1 MRVLIGLLKP
11 YDIVQTAPGTLVAEF
26 FFTSTPF
33 FIIIIF
39 ALCQA
44 KRPVSRPPPRRS
56 SSLVP
61 QPRLV
66 LCVSLHPHIPLLF
79 PKSSKFCN
87 TPLNSVIHSDKVSSS
102 KSLQDEELK
111 DLIAQPLR
119 APKKKKKAAAQEET
133 QA

>member
-39 ALCQA
+39 ALCRA

-61 QPRLV
+61 HPRLV
-66 LCVSLHPHIPLLF
+66 LCVSLHPHMPLRFLI
-79 PKSSKFCN
+79 
-87 TPLNSVIHSDKVSSS
+87 NSVIHSDKVSSS

>member
-1 MRVLIGLLKP
+1 MTLSRLRPVPSSPSSSSPVRHLL
-11 YDIVQTAPGTLVAEF
+11 LLLF
-26 FFTSTPF
+26 
-33 FIIIIF
+33 F

-61 QPRLV
+61 HPRLV
-66 LCVSLHPHIPLLF
+66 LCVSLHPHIPLRFLI
-79 PKSSKFCN
+79 
-87 TPLNSVIHSDKVSSS
+87 NSVIYSDKVSSS